1 MWQRRD
7 NVLASIRNEL
17 TKIVVNAVNK
27 AMEEKLIGLVDIPE
41 FYVQKTDQKEHGD
54 LSVSLPLMLSR
65 QAKMPPRQIADN
77 IVRCIEQN
85 DLIDHVEVAGPGFV
99 NFFLTDRWLYEV
111 LSAIQEK
118 GQSYGESDQGNGEKV
133 QVEFISA
140 NPVGPLNVVSARAAS
155 IGDSIVNLLKAI
167 GYNVEREFYINDA
180 GGQVY
185 TFAKSINACYCQL
198 LGLDVEFPED
208 GYHGDY
214 VKVLAREIKEEY
226 GDKFL
231 EMPEIERLEIFKEL
245 GLKNILEGQRQDLR
259 EFGVEF
265 DVWTSEK
272 AVRDSGK
279 MDEVLRKIQEN
290 SYSYKQDGAVWFKST
305 FFGDDKDR
313 VIVKSN
319 GEVTYMVPDLAYH
332 LDKAQRDFQK
342 VIDLWG
348 PDHHGYISRMKAGMQ
363 ALGLPHDWLE
373 ILIVQQV
380 NLLRGGEAVRMS
392 KRAGQFVTLRQLIDE
407 LSEQVGKRFAV
418 DVARFFFQMRSTNA
432 HLDFDMD
439 LAIQQA
445 ESNPVFYIQYAHA
458 RICSIHKQKE
468 EKGVNLLDFQNTDV
482 SLLKESEEIELIK
495 KLADFPD
502 TIYDSAINMAQHT
515 VTRYLQDLASE
526 FHTFYNKCKVLDS
539 ENIELSSARFILV
552 NCVRTVLRNGLAL
565 LGISAPE
572 SM

>member
-1 MWQRRD
+1 
-7 NVLASIRNEL
+7 
-17 TKIVVNAVNK
+17 
-27 AMEEKLIGLVDIPE
+27 
-41 FYVQKTDQKEHGD
+41 
-54 LSVSLPLMLSR
+54 
-65 QAKMPPRQIADN
+65 
-77 IVRCIEQN
+77 
-85 DLIDHVEVAGPGFV
+85 
-99 NFFLTDRWLYEV
+99 
-111 LSAIQEK
+111 
-118 GQSYGESDQGNGEKV
+118 
-133 QVEFISA
+133 
-140 NPVGPLNVVSARAAS
+140 
-155 IGDSIVNLLKAI
+155 
-167 GYNVEREFYINDA
+167 
-180 GGQVY
+180 
-185 TFAKSINACYCQL
+185 
-198 LGLDVEFPED
+198 
-208 GYHGDY
+208 
-214 VKVLAREIKEEY
+214 
-226 GDKFL
+226 
-231 EMPEIERLEIFKEL
+231 
-245 GLKNILEGQRQDLR
+245 
-259 EFGVEF
+259 
-265 DVWTSEK
+265 
-272 AVRDSGK
+272 
-279 MDEVLRKIQEN
+279 
-290 SYSYKQDGAVWFKST
+290 
-305 FFGDDKDR
+305 
-313 VIVKSN
+313 
-319 GEVTYMVPDLAYH
+319 
-332 LDKAQRDFQK
+332 
-342 VIDLWG
+342 
-348 PDHHGYISRMKAGMQ
+348 
-363 ALGLPHDWLE
+363 
-373 ILIVQQV
+373 V

>member
-27 AMEEKLIGLVDIPE
+27 AVEEKLIGLVDIPE

-85 DLIDHVEVAGPGFV
+85 DLIDHIEVAGPGFV
-99 NFFLTDRWLYEV
+99 NFFLTDRWLCEV

-185 TFAKSINACYCQL
+185 TFAKSINARYCQL
-198 LGLDVEFPED
+198 FGLDVEFPED

-290 SYSYKQDGAVWFKST
+290 NYSYKQDGAVWFKST

-342 VIDLWG
+342 VIDL
-348 PDHHGYISRMKAGMQ
+348 
-363 ALGLPHDWLE
+363 
-373 ILIVQQV
+373 
-380 NLLRGGEAVRMS
+380 
-392 KRAGQFVTLRQLIDE
+392 
-407 LSEQVGKRFAV
+407 
-418 DVARFFFQMRSTNA
+418 
-432 HLDFDMD
+432 
-439 LAIQQA
+439 
-445 ESNPVFYIQYAHA
+445 
-458 RICSIHKQKE
+458 
-468 EKGVNLLDFQNTDV
+468 
-482 SLLKESEEIELIK
+482 
-495 KLADFPD
+495 
-502 TIYDSAINMAQHT
+502 
-515 VTRYLQDLASE
+515 
-526 FHTFYNKCKVLDS
+526 
-539 ENIELSSARFILV
+539 
-552 NCVRTVLRNGLAL
+552 
-565 LGISAPE
+565 
-572 SM
+572 

>member
-1 MWQRRD
+1 MLQYRD
-7 NVLASIRNEL
+7 NVLASIREEL
-17 TKIVVNAVNK
+17 KKIVINAVNK
-27 AMEEKLIGLVDIPE
+27 AVEEKLIGSVAIPE
-41 FYVQKTDQKEHGD
+41 FYVQRTDQKEHGD

-65 QAKMPPRQIADN
+65 QAKMSPKQIAEN
-77 IVRCIEQN
+77 IIRCIEKN

-99 NFFLTDRWLYEV
+99 NFFLTERWLHEV
-111 LSAIQEK
+111 LYAIQEK
-118 GQSYGESDQGNGEKV
+118 GQKYGEINYGNGKKV

-155 IGDSIVNLLKAI
+155 VGDSIVNILKAV
-167 GYNVEREFYINDA
+167 GYNVEREFYVNDA
-180 GGQVY
+180 GVQVY
-185 TFAKSINACYCQL
+185 TFAKSINARYCQL

-214 VKVLAREIKEEY
+214 VKDLAQEIIVEY
-226 GDKFL
+226 GNKFL
-231 EMPEIERLEIFKEL
+231 EVPEDERLETFKEL
-245 GLKNILEGQRQDLR
+245 GLKRILEGQKQDLR
-259 EFGVEF
+259 EFGIEF
-265 DVWTSEK
+265 DVWASEK

-279 MDEVLRKIQEN
+279 MNEVLRIINEN
-290 SYSYKQDGAVWFKST
+290 SYSYEKDGAVWFKST

-319 GEVTYMVPDLAYH
+319 GEVTYMVPDIAYH
-332 LDKAQRDFQK
+332 LDKAQRGFQK

-348 PDHHGYISRMKAGMQ
+348 PDHHGYIPRMKAGMQ
-363 ALGLPHDWLE
+363 ALGMPYDWLE

-380 NLLRGGEAVRMS
+380 NLLRSGESVRMS
-392 KRAGQFVTLRQLIDE
+392 KRAGQFVTLKQLIDE

-439 LAIQQA
+439 LAVKQA
-445 ESNPVFYIQYAHA
+445 ESNPVFYVQYAHA
-458 RICSIHKQKE
+458 RICSMHKQRE
-468 EKGVNLLDFQNTDV
+468 EKGMNLLDFQNTDI
-482 SLLKESEEIELIK
+482 SLLREAEEIELIK

-502 TIYDSAINMAQHT
+502 TIYESAMNTAQHT
-515 VTRYLQDLASE
+515 ITHYLQDLASA
-526 FHTFYNKCKVLDS
+526 FHTFYNKCKVLDT
-539 ENIELSSARFILV
+539 ENIELSSARFLLV
-552 NCVRTVLRNGLAL
+552 NCVRVVLQNGLML